1 MDSGQILLLLL
12 ISGLISGVIPQ
23 SILKYSPENEIQ
35 TYLELIPNNRKV
47 LRDDFLFCKSWMFTV
62 EANDANPWEQVPA
75 RCTVFVKDYLTGDQ
89 YVSDSGLV
97 ANNSIAFAKTVDIA
111 GDGKD
116 IWIFDIDETLL
127 SNLPYYAVHGFGTEL
142 FDETAFNEWADLG
155 ESPALPAS
163 LRLYNE
169 LHRLGF
175 TIFLLTG
182 RDEHQRNAT
191 VKNLI
196 SAGYHEW
203 ERLILRGPSDHGKTA
218 VIYKSEKRMELKAEG
233 YRIHGNSGDQ
243 WSDLYGSPIAT
254 RSFKLP
260 NPMYYIA

>member
-1 MDSGQILLLLL
+1 MDSGQILLLIL
-12 ISGLISGVIPQ
+12 ISGLIPGVIPQ
-23 SILKYSPENEIQ
+23 SIIKFSPENK
-35 TYLELIPNNRKV
+35 IPTHLNLNRKI
-47 LRDDFLFCKSWMFTV
+47 LRDDLLFCKSWKFTV
-62 EANDANPWEQVPA
+62 EANDANPWKQVPEK
-75 RCTVFVKDYLTGDQ
+75 CTDFVKDYLTGDQ
-89 YVSDSGLV
+89 FVSDSSLV
-97 ANNSIAFAKTVDIA
+97 ADNSLAFAKTVEIA
-111 GDGKD
+111 GDRKD

-142 FDETAFNEWADLG
+142 FDETTFNEWVDLV
-155 ESPALPAS
+155 ECPALPAS

-169 LHRLGF
+169 LRRLGF
-175 TIFLLTG
+175 TIILLTG
-182 RDEHQRNAT
+182 RDEHQRNGT

-196 SAGYHEW
+196 SVGYQEW

-218 VIYKSEKRMELKAEG
+218 VIYKSEKRMELETEG
-233 YRIHGNSGDQ
+233 YRIHGSSGDQ